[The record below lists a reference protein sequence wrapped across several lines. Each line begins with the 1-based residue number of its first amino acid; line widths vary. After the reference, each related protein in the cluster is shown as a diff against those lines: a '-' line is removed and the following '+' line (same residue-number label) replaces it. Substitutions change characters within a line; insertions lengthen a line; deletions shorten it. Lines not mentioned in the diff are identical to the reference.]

1 MISLPIFIIS
11 LAIGIFLV
19 YITNPP
25 QDVIYVYPTPEN
37 VQKVQYKDKLNSCF
51 QYDMK
56 EVQCPSNTDDIES
69 YTMQ

>member
-37 VQKVQYKDKLNSCF
+37 VEKIQYKDKLNNCF
-51 QYDMK
+51 QYK
-56 EVQCPSNTDDIES
+56 ANEVQCPSNMDDIEP
-69 YTMQ
+69 YKMQ